1 KRVDRELR
9 IWSKISHENVL
20 EFLGL
25 CLFWRPNRP
34 LSEGALL
41 SLVSPWMKNGTSTQY
56 LRNNPDV
63 DRLDIVRLCYL
74 SLPRSY
80 HLHSLKVIGAYHGLS
95 HLHSKGI
102 IHGDIKGGNLLISD
116 SGDPVLA
123 DFGLAVFA
131 EKDDIISSTTW
142 FSHSDSGL
150 RGTSRWMS
158 PELLNPGASSS
169 YESDVW
175 GFGCLI
181 LVRSH
186 QMQQNIQTHSDNS

>member
-1 KRVDRELR
+1 MKRVDRELR

-102 IHGDIKGGNLLISD
+102 IHGDIKG
-116 SGDPVLA
+116 VR
-123 DFGLAVFA
+123 GLDV
-131 EKDDIISSTTW
+131 
-142 FSHSDSGL
+142 
-150 RGTSRWMS
+150 TSRIRFSSHIGQLVDIRLWR
-158 PELLNPGASSS
+158 PGPRR
-169 YESDVW
+169 
-175 GFGCLI
+175 L
-181 LVRSH
+181 RSRS
-186 QMQQNIQTHSDNS
+186 IRREG